1 MDKQLSGTFHEK
13 MREAWHTFVSGGEID
28 EELVRPEIAKSWLR
42 SREYGVDPRAD
53 LTVSDGH
60 DISDRL
66 KKSSMLITAAREPV
80 AALAQMVKGTGFR
93 INLTD
98 SEGYFLI
105 SEGDEA
111 VLQRTSVLNSHI
123 GVCRNE
129 SSAGTCGISL
139 SLIEDKPIQVNSFE
153 HYNKYLHDWTCS
165 SAPIHDQ
172 SSNIVG
178 VLNIS
183 GHYTL
188 VHRHT
193 LGMVVGLARA
203 IELAITNQNSIRQLN
218 RCGKISNMI
227 IQEAYEGVVIFD
239 GEGKICLSNQRGIDI
254 LSSLIGSRYITSI
267 QLLRQHTDIFDFDRG
282 LFEREISIVI
292 EGKRKSFYMTVRTM
306 PETGKRD
313 LYYCIFFKSIEEVH
327 KIAQRVHGQQAFYT
341 FDNIVGAHEL
351 IKKAVNEG
359 QLVAN
364 ERAPILIIGKTG
376 TGKEMF
382 AQAIHNYSLR
392 RNGPF
397 IAINCGAIPAELIE
411 SELFGYEAGAFTGAR
426 KGGKP
431 GKIGMAHTGTLFLD
445 ELDSMPHNM
454 QIKLLRV
461 LQTCVVNRIGSEKSI
476 PVNIRLISAS
486 KKDLMEEVEKGIFR
500 DDLFFRVNTI
510 TITLPPLSERKRD
523 IKLLCDF
530 FLKRLISCTYKPIR
544 GIAPDVYRIFES
556 YSWPGN
562 VRELEGCI
570 ERAFLF
576 ENSNYI
582 TKNSIPAYINKRV
595 EPCSTDMDVT
605 GRGSLRDHEH
615 ILIEKT
621 LKECDR
627 NISKAARRLGIGR
640 DTLYR
645 KIKIHDLSK

>member
-1 MDKQLSGTFHEK
+1 MCGIIIQIIIAEESYEMDKQLSGTFHEK

-292 EGKRKSFYMTVRTM
+292 EGKRKSFYMTVRNRSNSQASTR
-306 PETGKRD
+306 ESTVLASRV
-313 LYYCIFFKSIEEVH
+313 LKSIFMPASSSCCVMNCPTSL
-327 KIAQRVHGQQAFYT
+327 KSAVVISSSSSSSPSLV
-341 FDNIVGAHEL
+341 
-351 IKKAVNEG
+351 KK
-359 QLVAN
+359 
-364 ERAPILIIGKTG
+364 PSSIL
-376 TGKEMF
+376 
-382 AQAIHNYSLR
+382 
-392 RNGPF
+392 
-397 IAINCGAIPAELIE
+397 
-411 SELFGYEAGAFTGAR
+411 
-426 KGGKP
+426 
-431 GKIGMAHTGTLFLD
+431 
-445 ELDSMPHNM
+445 
-454 QIKLLRV
+454 
-461 LQTCVVNRIGSEKSI
+461 
-476 PVNIRLISAS
+476 
-486 KKDLMEEVEKGIFR
+486 
-500 DDLFFRVNTI
+500 
-510 TITLPPLSERKRD
+510 
-523 IKLLCDF
+523 
-530 FLKRLISCTYKPIR
+530 
-544 GIAPDVYRIFES
+544 
-556 YSWPGN
+556 
-562 VRELEGCI
+562 
-570 ERAFLF
+570 
-576 ENSNYI
+576 
-582 TKNSIPAYINKRV
+582 
-595 EPCSTDMDVT
+595 
-605 GRGSLRDHEH
+605 
-615 ILIEKT
+615 
-621 LKECDR
+621 
-627 NISKAARRLGIGR
+627 
-640 DTLYR
+640 
-645 KIKIHDLSK
+645 